1 MVSDRIGDFIVRLQ
15 NAVMI
20 SKQEVRVPHSN
31 HLEAIARKLKDL
43 GFLTSVE
50 VRAKEEGS
58 TIKTLIVGLA
68 YNERGEA
75 RLNGVKRVS
84 KPGRRLYAGVADAH
98 RVRHGRGARLLSTS
112 AGVLSDA
119 EARKQKVG
127 GEELFEIW

>member
-75 RLNGVKRVS
+75 RLHGVKRVS
-84 KPGRRLYAGVADAH
+84 KPGRRLYAGVADA
-98 RVRHGRGARLLSTS
+98 LLSTS

>member
-1 MVSDRIGDFIVRLQ
+1 MRLQ

-20 SKQEVRVPHSN
+20 SKREVRAPHSN

-50 VRAKEEGS
+50 VRAKAEGS
-58 TIKTLIVGLA
+58 AVKTLIVGIA
-68 YNERGEA
+68 YNERGDA
-75 RLNGVKRVS
+75 RLHGVKRIS
-84 KPGRRLYAGVADAH
+84 KPGRRLYAAHTDAH
-98 RVRHGRGARLLSTS
+98 RVRGGVGARLLSTS
-112 AGVLSDA
+112 AGILTDA